1 MKKLPAILF
10 ALSSFA
16 MLASCGGGNDG
27 GQSASTP
34 TSSRVTSAVESIAIE
49 TLPTKTSY
57 VEGETL
63 DLEGL
68 SIKVTMNTGETEIK
82 RSGFTVDIANKPLTV
97 DMTTATVTYRKKSA
111 TFSITVSAVVVKT
124 LAIQTGLGNDL
135 FASQNVLDFSSMV
148 LLATLDDDSTR
159 EVSVYDCDS
168 IVDEK
173 GNAITAETLGSALG
187 LGEHTITATY
197 RGKTISFTIRVASG
211 YVIEAEE
218 LTDNPNIE
226 DVPGVTNYVFGYK
239 SKGGDLVTPRR
250 GRATG
255 DGQDLCGITYTKNNT
270 SNNEFLGGTKP
281 GNVVEFHFRSEI
293 AQKAQLTLRASSNW
307 MKTDDGNWNPG
318 WVGDVQLNEVFSAYT
333 NGTAMPIADDV
344 ILPGSG
350 DKNDTNYTKDK
361 FKNWKDVDFGVL
373 DLVEGWNVVEMDFA
387 TTAQL
392 GLLDIDPD
400 TNKPKYQNSVSSNAY
415 GLPGLD
421 CLKVTF
427 LSE

>member
-1 MKKLPAILF
+1 MKKLSAILF
-10 ALSSFA
+10 ILSSFA
-16 MLASCGGGNDG
+16 MLASCGGPSEEN
-27 GQSASTP
+27 QSSSSAS
-34 TSSRVTSAVESIAIE
+34 SSRTTATVESIAIE
-49 TLPTKTSY
+49 TMPTKTSY

-63 DLEGL
+63 DTSGL
-68 SIKVTMNTGETEIK
+68 SIKVTMNTGDTEIK
-82 RSGFTVDIANKPLTV
+82 TSGFTVDIANVPLTPS
-97 DMTTATVTYRKKSA
+97 MTTATVTYRKKTA
-111 TFSITVSAVVVKT
+111 TFNITVTSIVVKS
-124 LAIQTGLGNDL
+124 LAIQTGLSNNL

-148 LLATLDDDSTR
+148 LLATLEDNSTR
-159 EVSVYDCDS
+159 EISVYDCDS

-173 GNAITAETLGSALG
+173 GNAITIETLGSALG
-187 LGEHTITATY
+187 LGEHTITATF
-197 RGKTISFTIRVASG
+197 RGQSVSFTIRVASG

-226 DVPGVTNYVFGYK
+226 SVAGVTNYVFGYK
-239 SKGGDLVTPRR
+239 SKGGELVTPRR
-250 GRATG
+250 GRSTG

-281 GNVVEFHFRSEI
+281 GNVVEFHFISEI

-333 NGTAMPIADDV
+333 NGTAMPISDEV

-373 DLVEGWNVVEMDFA
+373 DLVQGWNVVEMDFA
-387 TTAQL
+387 TVEQL
-392 GLLDIDPD
+392 SKLDIDPD

-421 CLKVTF
+421 CLKITF